1 MTDEMLGLRLNGR
14 KSTDVRDLDLFNCK
28 LKDFEDTFDHSKL
41 PAIRELNL
49 NGNNMQSLKAI
60 GYLPTLKILRLKGN
74 KIDTLFVKPAGGDE
88 KNFKRGLF
96 GVLGVEFLDVSQN

>member
-1 MTDEMLGLRLNGR
+1 MLNLRLNGR
-14 KSTDVRDLDLFNCK
+14 KLSDVRDLDLSNCK

-41 PAIRELNL
+41 PNIRELNL

-74 KIDTLFVKPAGGDE
+74 RIDTLYVKPHGSDD

-96 GVLGVEFLDVSQN
+96 GV